1 MKNVKIFI
9 PINQCKVEHDFFYF
23 KCDSILWNKGFGFRF
38 EYIQFIMTMSEELGV
53 VSGGGQGNSAQDKQ
67 DIMMQLTLF
76 IQGIIKSAFPSIGQN
91 GLYLLLS
98 LYWL

>member
-1 MKNVKIFI
+1 
-9 PINQCKVEHDFFYF
+9 
-23 KCDSILWNKGFGFRF
+23 
-38 EYIQFIMTMSEELGV
+38 MSEELGV

-76 IQGIIKSAFPSIGQN
+76 IQGIIKSAFPSIRQN

-98 LYWL
+98 LY